1 VGEAN
6 PAAAVVADAG
16 GGADPVVSPKS
27 GELLFAEAGE
37 PKEFW
42 YEPSIG
48 YIMFEA
54 KFPEEYEKRVIGFL
68 DKYLS
73 TN

>member
-1 VGEAN
+1 MIDGRMS
-6 PAAAVVADAG
+6 AVVTG
-16 GGADPVVSPKS
+16 LGK
-27 GELLFAEAGE
+27 EAGE

-48 YIMFEA
+48 HVMFEA

>member
-1 VGEAN
+1 MNGAKSFISTS
-6 PAAAVVADAG
+6 PRRRPGRFPQDA
-16 GGADPVVSPKS
+16 KS

-42 YEPSIG
+42 YEPAIG
-48 YIMFEA
+48 HVMFEA

-68 DKYLS
+68 DKHLS